1 MVLGWFPCGWSD
13 GWRVGLGVVR
23 WGWDGHASVGH
34 NRAEE
39 PPPPSHHAKKKG
51 KSDIAAIRR
60 QRFDN
65 VILVKDVLICLWLQ
79 I

>member
-39 PPPPSHHAKKKG
+39 PPPHPTMQNKKVNLTLQLYDD
-51 KSDIAAIRR
+51 SDLTML
-60 QRFDN
+60 F
-65 VILVKDVLICLWLQ
+65 WLKTY
-79 I
+79 